1 MDFEF
6 IRPALLWLLIPA
18 VALFFVALIKHK
30 KTTSEQLI
38 APHLAQFI
46 MSEANTKASQPLW
59 LVALFCS
66 LGILFSAG
74 PSFEKKQVP
83 VFQSKSARVIVMD
96 MSYSMYSTD
105 ILPNRLMQSRFK
117 ALDMIELFKEGDTAL
132 VAYAGTA
139 YIISPLTNDATTLSN
154 LIPSL
159 SPEIMPD
166 KGSNVLA
173 GLDMAKELLT
183 QAGYI
188 DGDII
193 LVTDGIDQQ
202 EQSDVSSF
210 TSNTQYRLNI
220 YGVGTAQGAP
230 IKLPEGG
237 FLKDRYGQIVVPTLN
252 ASQLKNLASSS
263 GGKFAS
269 YQPSNNDI
277 NTFAPN
283 AQSELLKDEKQS
295 HALWRIDAGIYGL
308 LLLLPFGLYLFR
320 RAALLGAFLAF
331 GFLPQQNAYAV
342 ELPTLLQNADQRALE
357 AYNNKEYDAATQAQS
372 SELKGAALYQQGNF
386 DAALSEFSSDKS
398 ASGLYN
404 YGNALAKAGK
414 LEEAIEAY
422 KQAQTLQDDFTQA
435 ADNQALVEQLLNQQ
449 EQQNQ
454 QDKQSDGDDS
464 QDQDDSQKKDE
475 QNQGQNSD
483 ESKQDQQQNGDK
495 SDSEKG
501 ENESQNQSDEK
512 SDKESDK
519 ESEQSKDQ
527 QGEPGEQS
535 DKQNEPDMQAQP
547 QNEQGKNKDADQP
560 KEDEQQQ
567 SKPQAMNEQPA
578 TDEQKQN
585 AQQQAMQAQASELT
599 NEEKEKAQQLNQLL
613 RKVPDDPAILL
624 RNKMQLEAQK
634 RQYKRRPTGVEKSW

>member
-6 IRPALLWLLIPA
+6 LRPALLWLLIPA

-46 MSEANTKASQPLW
+46 ISEANTKASQPLW

-139 YIISPLTNDATTLSN
+139 YTISPLTNDAATLSN

-269 YQPSNNDI
+269 YQPSSRDI
-277 NTFAPN
+277 NTFAPS

-308 LLLLPFGLYLFR
+308 LLLLPLGLYLFR
-320 RAALLGAFLAF
+320 RAALLGVFLAF

-342 ELPTLLQNADQRALE
+342 ELPTLLQNADQRALQ
-357 AYNNKEYDAATQAQS
+357 AYKNKEYEAATQAQS
-372 SELKGAALYQQGNF
+372 SDLKGAALYQQGNF
-386 DAALSEFSSDKS
+386 DAALNEFSSDKS
-398 ASGLYN
+398 ATGLYN

-414 LEEAIEAY
+414 LEDAIEAY

-454 QDKQSDGDDS
+454 QDQQSDGDDS

-475 QNQGQNSD
+475 QKQGQNSD
-483 ESKQDQQQNGDK
+483 ESKQDQQQNGNK

-501 ENESQNQSDEK
+501 ENESQSPSDEK
-512 SDKESDK
+512 SDKEP
-519 ESEQSKDQ
+519 EQSKDQ
-527 QGEPGEQS
+527 QGEQS

-547 QNEQGKNKDADQP
+547 QSEQGQNKDAEQP
-560 KEDEQQQ
+560 KKDEQQQ
-567 SKPQAMNEQPA
+567 NKPKAMSEQPA

-599 NEEKEKAQQLNQLL
+599 NEEKEKAQQINQLL

>member
-139 YIISPLTNDATTLSN
+139 YVISPLTNDATTLSN

-237 FLKDRYGQIVVPTLN
+237 FLKDRYGQIVVPTIN

-386 DAALSEFSSDKS
+386 DAALNEFSNDKS
-398 ASGLYN
+398 ATGLYN

-414 LEEAIEAY
+414 LEDAIEAY

-449 EQQNQ
+449 EQQDQ
-454 QDKQSDGDDS
+454 QSDGDDS

-501 ENESQNQSDEK
+501 ENESQSSSDEK
-512 SDKESDK
+512 SDKES
-519 ESEQSKDQ
+519 EQPKDQ

-547 QNEQGKNKDADQP
+547 QSEQGQNKDADQP

-567 SKPQAMNEQPA
+567 SKPQAISEQPA

>member
-83 VFQSKSARVIVMD
+83 VFQSQSARVIVMD

-139 YIISPLTNDATTLSN
+139 YVISPLTNDATTLSN

-237 FLKDRYGQIVVPTLN
+237 FLKDRYGQIVVPTIN

-342 ELPTLLQNADQRALE
+342 ELPTLLQNADQRALQ

-386 DAALSEFSSDKS
+386 DAALNEFSNDKS
-398 ASGLYN
+398 ATGLYN

-414 LEEAIEAY
+414 LEDAIEAY

-449 EQQNQ
+449 EQQDQ
-454 QDKQSDGDDS
+454 QSDGDDS

-475 QNQGQNSD
+475 QNQGQNS
-483 ESKQDQQQNGDK
+483 EQSKQDQQQNGDK

-501 ENESQNQSDEK
+501 ENESQSSSDEK
-512 SDKESDK
+512 SDKES
-519 ESEQSKDQ
+519 EQPKDQ

-547 QNEQGKNKDADQP
+547 QSEQGQNKDADQP

-567 SKPQAMNEQPA
+567 SKPQAISEQPA

>member
-83 VFQSKSARVIVMD
+83 VFQSQSARVIVMD

-139 YIISPLTNDATTLSN
+139 YVISPLTNDATTLSN

-237 FLKDRYGQIVVPTLN
+237 FLKDRYGQIVVPTIN

-386 DAALSEFSSDKS
+386 DAALNEFSNDKS
-398 ASGLYN
+398 ATGLYN

-414 LEEAIEAY
+414 LEDAIEAY

-449 EQQNQ
+449 EQQDQ
-454 QDKQSDGDDS
+454 QSDGDDS

-475 QNQGQNSD
+475 QNQGQNS
-483 ESKQDQQQNGDK
+483 EQSKQDQQQNGDK

-501 ENESQNQSDEK
+501 ENESQSSSDEK
-512 SDKESDK
+512 SDK

-527 QGEPGEQS
+527 QGEPSEQS

-547 QNEQGKNKDADQP
+547 QSEQDKDADQP

-567 SKPQAMNEQPA
+567 SKPQAISEQPA